1 MTKYA
6 YLHHN
11 QPKSTLEGHIW
22 ALINGFIS
30 SDLIS
35 GFYCISFQCLLECWA
50 SALGHW
56 IVRCLRWNP
65 TFELKIMWLAI
76 FFDDNVFA
84 RQPSRF
90 PSIPSGTS
98 PFRDVLE
105 NHTYRHM
112 KWFLPAVKPRRSI
125 SDAIHHHQQRT
136 KLKNLHQEVWNYIK
150 IINTTPP
157 RWSDSSWCTTGASS
171 RPQGCSRDPKLGR

>member
-76 FFDDNVFA
+76 FFDDNVFV

-112 KWFLPAVKPRRSI
+112 KWFLPAVKPRRYKWCNSSSSTKNQVKKFAPGGLKLHKDNKYDPSKVI
-125 SDAIHHHQQRT
+125 RFKLVHHRCLFKAT
-136 KLKNLHQEVWNYIK
+136 RML
-150 IINTTPP
+150 
-157 RWSDSSWCTTGASS
+157 
-171 RPQGCSRDPKLGR
+171 